1 MVGVRIAHT
10 TYCVEIVILG
20 APNEGVLMNKEMP
33 SQRPSPKR
41 IPVSIR
47 IRSDLITKAKAL
59 ARDLAGKPL
68 YLSLSSLTESA
79 LEREIARIERLM
91 GEPDDESPTP
101 LGGTAGTTD
110 RGRVVNNVGRIER
123 RTR

>member
-1 MVGVRIAHT
+1 M
-10 TYCVEIVILG
+10 
-20 APNEGVLMNKEMP
+20 NEGMP

-47 IRSDLITKAKAL
+47 IRSDLIAKAKAL

-79 LEREIARIERLM
+79 LEREITRIEKLM
-91 GEPDDESPTP
+91 GEPDDEGLAP
-101 LGGTAGTTD
+101 LGGVTASTTD
-110 RGRVVNNVGRIER
+110 RPRLVNNVNRIER

>member
-1 MVGVRIAHT
+1 MRDAHNAHR
-10 TYCVEIVILG
+10 VDVVILG
-20 APNEGVLMNKEMP
+20 APNEGVLMNEGMP

-47 IRSDLITKAKAL
+47 IRSDLIAKAKAL
-59 ARDLAGKPL
+59 ARDFAGKPL

-91 GEPDDESPTP
+91 GEQDDKSSALPNGPD
-101 LGGTAGTTD
+101 GAND
-110 RGRVVNNVGRIER
+110 RVRIVNNVGRIER

>member
-1 MVGVRIAHT
+1 M
-10 TYCVEIVILG
+10 
-20 APNEGVLMNKEMP
+20 NEGMP

-47 IRSDLITKAKAL
+47 IRSDLIAKAKAL
-59 ARDLAGKPL
+59 ARDFAGKPL

-91 GEPDDESPTP
+91 GEQDDKSSALPNGPD
-101 LGGTAGTTD
+101 GAND
-110 RGRVVNNVGRIER
+110 RVRIVNNVGRIER